1 MTLDPARV
9 SSLPPDMEMRQS
21 PVFPSWENES
31 AWGAADMENPE
42 AEVATPT
49 DMSTVLVTRQE
60 PSSIVGL
67 GNIRLLRILG
77 LEIKH
82 RRP

>member
-1 MTLDPARV
+1 MGRGGYG
-9 SSLPPDMEMRQS
+9 E
-21 PVFPSWENES
+21 
-31 AWGAADMENPE
+31 PE
-42 AEVATPT
+42 AEVAMPT

-77 LEIKH
+77 LEIKY